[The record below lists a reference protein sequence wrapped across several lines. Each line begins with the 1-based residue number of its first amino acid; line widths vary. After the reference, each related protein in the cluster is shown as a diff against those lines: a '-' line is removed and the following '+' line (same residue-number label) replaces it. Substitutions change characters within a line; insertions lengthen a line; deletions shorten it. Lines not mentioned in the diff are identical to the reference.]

1 MIDKNKV
8 IEYFDTIEESKE
20 FIEIL
25 KEKVSIFLDK
35 SEVDYLCGK
44 RKSILFTDIELTDI
58 FKEADEELTKISIQG
73 LIDKGL
79 LNFAPTKDGDVGF
92 ILSEKGYEVG
102 KLIFE
107 NNE

>member
-8 IEYFDTIEESKE
+8 IEYFDTIEEPEE
-20 FIEIL
+20 FKEIL
-25 KEKVSIFLDK
+25 KKKISNFLD
-35 SEVDYLCGK
+35 SCQTDYLTGK
-44 RKSILFTDIELTDI
+44 RDTEIFTDIELTDI

-79 LNFAPTKDGDVGF
+79 LNFAPTKDGDVGLV
-92 ILSEKGYEVG
+92 LSEKGYEVG

>member
-44 RKSILFTDIELTDI
+44 RKSILFTNDELESI
-58 FKEADEELTKISIQG
+58 FKESDEELTNISIQG
-73 LIDKGL
+73 LIEKGL
-79 LNFAPTKDGDVGF
+79 LNFTQTKDGDVVLA
-92 ILSEKGYEVG
+92 LSAKGYEVG

>member
-44 RKSILFTDIELTDI
+44 RKSILFTNDELESI
-58 FKEADEELTKISIQG
+58 FKESDEELTNISIQG
-73 LIDKGL
+73 LIEKGL
-79 LNFAPTKDGDVGF
+79 LNFTQTKNRRCRIYGF
-92 ILSEKGYEVG
+92 ISKRL
-102 KLIFE
+102 
-107 NNE
+107 

>member
-20 FIEIL
+20 FIKIL

-44 RKSILFTDIELTDI
+44 RKSILFTNDELESI
-58 FKEADEELTKISIQG
+58 FKESDEELTNISIQG
-73 LIDKGL
+73 LIEKGL
-79 LNFAPTKDGDVGF
+79 LNFTQTETGDVGF
-92 ILSEKGYEVG
+92 FLSEKGYEVG
-102 KLIFE
+102 KLISK